1 VDFYRKKQ
9 FETTRHIYRLNLSI
23 QALMRRIFD
32 NQCINDAL
40 NDLNYDSKRCHLLDL
55 NENTISQG
63 YLTLQEL
70 SALIENAPSAQ
81 SQQGTVRQV

>member
-23 QALMRRIFD
+23 QALMSRL
-32 NQCINDAL
+32 NDAL

-55 NENTISQG
+55 NKNTISQG

-81 SQQGTVRQV
+81 SQQGTLRQV